1 MSKYRT
7 KAGIECT
14 EEECK
19 LIDSFKRLAKNMS
32 QRMSQHQLALV
43 IKGILSNNEMMMM
56 DVLQWCSERFK
67 NSIEKGKKSTN

>member
-1 MSKYRT
+1 MNWKKYKEEKPPEGEEVLAYHPSDMS
-7 KAGIECT
+7 
-14 EEECK
+14 
-19 LIDSFKRLAKNMS
+19 L
-32 QRMSQHQLALV
+32 RMSQHQLALI